1 MKNLYGL
8 LKGTSVALFCL
19 VTFSSNAQSTWD
31 NVYNILSTK
40 CAGSGCHSGSRP
52 GWDLSETKGEVWA
65 DLINGEVFNPTAAG
79 NKYKQ
84 VIPGH
89 PYKSFLLK
97 KVADGLGTYKTSDLE
112 LSVAEGANMPDG
124 RPALSKVEIET
135 IRQWILAGAD
145 SSSLYENADTSVI
158 SHYYNIGGIAP
169 VQQPTPPA
177 AGEGFQVHLGPVF
190 FEGNEEVEYFK
201 TEDLFLDADIE
212 VIGLDL
218 TMNDESHHFILRKFV
233 DGNEQGFPTGMYLLN
248 PLNAF
253 DSDKEYVMAWQDDQ
267 EFLLPANTAYFWDTT
282 TFLDLN
288 FHMFNYNNDILP
300 GDVYLNVYTQPKGTA
315 EKEMKSAL
323 ENSLSIGFSNALG
336 NIAPNAV
343 SSFEERVNM
352 TNKSIWTLTSHTH
365 SRGSDFNIHL
375 KNTDGSKGP
384 MVYDGSYNYAD
395 GFDAGSYDWE
405 HPPTRFWD
413 ELNTELFDTNAN
425 GQNLYNG
432 FIYEAEYTNNTNNR
446 FGFGFTTND
455 EMMIYYI
462 QYVDGFYKTTA
473 PVDTS
478 DTTGI
483 FDIAPSANNNNIE
496 IYPNPSNDVTN
507 VSYTLTEASDVSIE
521 VYDLLGKQISQV
533 INNENQPAGEYNVSM
548 NVKALAG
555 SSGIYIIKTSIGGTV
570 HTEKLIIQ

>member
-8 LKGTSVALFCL
+8 MKGTSLALFCF
-19 VTFSSNAQSTWD
+19 VAFTANAQSTWD
-31 NVYNILSTK
+31 NVYNILTTK
-40 CAGSGCHSGSRP
+40 CAGSGCHSGSQQ
-52 GWDLSETKGEVWA
+52 GWNVTDPKGDLWA
-65 DLINGEVFNPTAAG
+65 DLIEGDVNNPTADAA
-79 NKYKQ
+79 KYKQ

-97 KVADGLGTYKTSDLE
+97 KVAHGLDTYLTTDLE
-112 LSVAEGANMPDG
+112 LKVAEGNNMPEG

-145 SSSLYENADTSVI
+145 TSSLYENADTSLI

-169 VQQPTPPA
+169 VQQPAPPA
-177 AGEGFQVHLGPVF
+177 EGEGFQVHLGPIF

-201 TEDLFLDADIE
+201 TENLFLDADIE
-212 VIGLDL
+212 VTGLDL
-218 TMNDESHHFILRKFV
+218 TMNDESHHFILRKFT
-233 DGNEQGFPTGMYLLN
+233 DGNETGFPTGMYLLN

-253 DSDKEYVMAWQDDQ
+253 DSDKDYVMAWQDDQ
-267 EFLLPANTAYFWDTT
+267 EFLLPATTAYFWDTT
-282 TFLDLN
+282 TYLDLN

-336 NIAPNAV
+336 AIMPNTV
-343 SSFEERVNM
+343 STFDENVNM
-352 TNKSIWTLTSHTH
+352 TNASIWTLTSHTH
-365 SRGSDFNIHL
+365 SRGTDFNIYL

-384 MVYDGSYNYAD
+384 IVFDGTYNYAD

-425 GQNLYNG
+425 GQRLYNG
-432 FIYEAEYTNNTNNR
+432 FIYEAEYTNNTSNR
-446 FGFGFTTND
+446 YGFGFTTND
-455 EMMIYYI
+455 EMMIYYV
-462 QYVDGFYKTTA
+462 QYVDGYYKTTA

-483 FDIAPSANNNNIE
+483 INIAQSVNDNNIE
-496 IYPNPSNDVTN
+496 LYPNPSNGLTN
-507 VSYTLTEASDVSIE
+507 VSYTLGEASNVKIE
-521 VYDLLGKQISQV
+521 IYDLLGKEVSV
-533 INNENQPAGEYNVSM
+533 LTNNENQPAGDYNVSF
-548 NVKALAG
+548 NVKTLTG
-555 SSGIYIIKTSIGGTV
+555 SSGIYIVKTTIGSKV
-570 HTEKLIIQ
+570 HTEKLIVQ